1 MIVWLVISHGG
12 GDRGDLHLDC
22 GFLGDR
28 AKLLQCLKHA
38 YLGALGD
45 PVKMVA

>member
-1 MIVWLVISHGG
+1 MISHPV

-22 GFLGDR
+22 GFPGDR

-38 YLGALGD
+38 YLEASGD